1 MAQPDGPVSA
11 RPALPRRRLS
21 GWGRYPVAEC
31 AVRRPERVREL
42 APDTGPGAGPYLP
55 RGRGRAYGDAA
66 LNGAGEVVLTERL
79 DRFLALDEEK
89 GLLTVEAGAT
99 VAEVLEVVTPRGWF
113 LPVSPGTGEASIGG
127 CVAADV
133 HGKNHHH
140 DGGFGAHV
148 RSMTL
153 VTPGGDFVTCGPD
166 AEPELFWATVGGM
179 GLTGAVADVTVQ
191 LIPVE
196 SAWIAV
202 RHHRAGGLD
211 AVLDLLDGEP
221 GEAPYSVAWLDCLA
235 RGGARGRGV
244 VMEGSHAAPEQA
256 PGGTAHAFRVP
267 TRRELAVP
275 CELPFSL
282 IHGFLGRRFN
292 AMYLSRQ
299 GGRAGGKHFVT
310 DYGRFFH
317 PLDAVHGWN
326 RLYGPRGLVQHQ
338 SVVPLEGGRQAL
350 DEIMA
355 ALESSGVP
363 AYLAVLK
370 RLGAEGNGLLSFPMP
385 GYTLALDLPM
395 GPSTLA
401 LADRLDAVVAD
412 HGGRIYLAKDAT
424 LKAER
429 LPGMYPRLAAWRAV
443 KRRVDPDNVLRS
455 DLGDRLGLVGT

>member
-1 MAQPDGPVSA
+1 VADAGPSA
-11 RPALPRRRLS
+11 PVGVRRRLS

-31 AVRRPERVREL
+31 AVLRPERVRDL
-42 APDTGPGAGPYLP
+42 VPDLGAGPVLP

-66 LNGAGEVVLTERL
+66 LSSHGTVVLTERL

-99 VAEVLEVVTPRGWF
+99 VTEVLEVVVPRGWF

-148 RSMTL
+148 RSLTL
-153 VTPGGDFVTCGPD
+153 VTPGGDTVTCGPD

-196 SAWIAV
+196 SAWIAA

-221 GEAPYSVAWLDCLA
+221 GTAPYSVAWLDCLA

-244 VMEGSHAAPEQA
+244 VMEGRHAAAEQA
-256 PGGTAHAFRVP
+256 PGGPAHAFRVP
-267 TRRELAVP
+267 PRRTLAVP
-275 CELPFSL
+275 CDVPFSL
-282 IHGFLGRRFN
+282 VREFLGRRFN
-292 AMYLSRQ
+292 GLYLSRE
-299 GGRAGGKHFVT
+299 GGRAGGRHFVT

-317 PLDAVHGWN
+317 PLDALHGWN

-338 SVVPLEGGRQAL
+338 SVVPLDGGRKAL
-350 DEIMA
+350 H
-355 ALESSGVP
+355 ALLETLEHSRVP

-370 RLGAEGNGLLSFPMP
+370 RLGAEGSGLLSFPLA
-385 GYTLALDLPM
+385 GYTLALDLPA
-395 GPSTLA
+395 GPATLA
-401 LADRLDAVVAD
+401 LTDRLDAVVAD

-424 LKAER
+424 LKPER
-429 LPGMYPRLAAWRAV
+429 FAGMYPRLAAWRAV
-443 KRRVDPDNVLRS
+443 KRRVDPENVLRS
-455 DLGDRLGLVGT
+455 DLGDRLGLVETA